1 MRKAGMFVFVMLGM
15 LSLLASCRAE
25 WTVTYEVVLEATG
38 WGEMPSSGSHARPS
52 ATATP
57 DPSEGTEGTRTRYRI
72 LNGNDDLL
80 SIEGK
85 TNEQIYTDRLTA
97 WRNSIGDFQW
107 NYWDGNTPADR
118 EAITHIVEARD
129 EAEAAYWTLRLMQL
143 KNMYYGPLPSEE
155 EFYALQAEIYATG
168 DETTLQAVEKEPLPD
183 RGRALTEEEL
193 ALFPPELGEI
203 TYARII
209 GNTIQIRFS
218 QGGTGHSTSQ
228 ELDEYNEWVWL
239 QEAAEDALSGR
250 DKVSTAY
257 YNGTKPD
264 ENGGPNLLLEQAMAA
279 LHAGLDQNAPS
290 AAPALTGAA
299 AEETALAGNAAGLP
313 DAESTGDTEAT
324 DDAESTGDPEES
336 PYPTVMPDVEV
347 IPYSAVTTMLTP
359 SRSGMSVAC
368 RYLAQGNMQVS
379 GSTLTGLNEGIE
391 DYVGPWWNMKER
403 YTLTIESPVNGV
415 PITRIG
421 DHAFDNFDIWYK
433 YFIVPD
439 GVESIGSGAFTNQH
453 MEYVLLPDT
462 LTELAPTAFNCC
474 SSLTAVSIPES
485 VTTLKAGVFAGCDN
499 LRYVVIPASVTDIS
513 DECIAH
519 ADPAR
524 VQQVVIYGYGGSAA
538 EQYALRNGLHFVDIG
553 IHGLPEE
560 ATPAPTAAPET
571 TNTPAPEVTAPPAA
585 TPDPA
590 QSAPV
595 TASPLPNAVTPE
607 PEQTADITPTPEP
620 EPDKAALWV
629 SIREIY
635 LNEEERTVSVGVQVG
650 NSSADGVVT
659 AKNVRVYF
667 QAYQTEDEGCRAE
680 SSAYCGSIAPGASTS
695 ADALLQ
701 LPFEWIEYMPGG
713 WPDQTAQL
721 EMALTL
727 NVRATCD
734 NGRSA
739 RASGSE
745 LSFLHPDWLT
755 RDYPNVARMIR
766 FLLEQTGGEQR
777 DSIIRSLRRALDH
790 QDYRTDESLDPAMRM
805 QLAEQLPVL
814 RRQAFSRLND
824 ALADVTL
831 HRRSELKGKGA
842 DSQPSCLAVSDNRGV
857 RIYLSYV
864 GTDDMM
870 SILFHEGGH
879 ALDYI
884 TVNRD
889 GDASSRTTMGDLEES
904 IVTDGKRYISQAAQ
918 QAYACYVEKMKDAL
932 RLNPGDDV
940 SDAEVLE
947 GLSETIFK
955 DKAAELDRDVNAQDV
970 EAILARV
977 AAYWYDGSV
986 TLTDEETAF
995 AQAINAALVMN
1006 EGKAYDVLSAVTDKR
1021 MLGESGHDAAY
1032 WAADAS
1038 RKAQELWG
1046 HFFSAVC
1053 RGDGKELQLIHDTF
1067 PQAYDMM
1074 CVKLQS
1080 MGW

>member
-1 MRKAGMFVFVMLGM
+1 MRKVGIFVFVMLGM
-15 LSLLASCRAE
+15 LSLLVSCRAE
-25 WTVTYEVVLEATG
+25 WTVTYEVVLESG
-38 WGEMPSSGSHARPS
+38 DWGEVPKDVTHARPS

-72 LNGNDDLL
+72 RSGNDDLL
-80 SIEGK
+80 STEGK

-107 NYWDGNTPADR
+107 HYWDGTTPADR

-129 EAEAAYWTLRLMQL
+129 EAEAAYWILRLMQL
-143 KNMYYGPLPSEE
+143 GDMYYGPLPSEE

-168 DETTLQAVEKEPLPD
+168 DEATLQAVKKEPPPD
-183 RGRALTEEEL
+183 RGRALTKEEL

-209 GNTIQIRFS
+209 GDTIQIRFS
-218 QGGTGHSTSQ
+218 QGGTGHSTSK

-239 QEAAEDALSGR
+239 QEAAEDALSGH
-250 DKVSTAY
+250 DNVSTAY

-264 ENGGPNLLLEQAMAA
+264 EYGGPNLLLEEAMAA
-279 LHAGLDQNAPS
+279 LHARLNQNAPS
-290 AAPALTGAA
+290 SAPALTGAA
-299 AEETALAGNAAGLP
+299 AEKGTLAGDAASLP
-313 DAESTGDTEAT
+313 DSEE
-324 DDAESTGDPEES
+324 TGDPEAAGDAEVTS
-336 PYPTVMPDVEV
+336 EPGQSAYPTVMPDVEV
-347 IPYSAVTTMLTP
+347 IAYDTVTTMLTP
-359 SRSGMSVAC
+359 SCSGMSVAC

-379 GSTLTGLNEGIE
+379 GNTLIGLNEGIE

-403 YTLTIESPVNGV
+403 YTLTIEPTVNGV

-421 DHAFDNFDIWYK
+421 DHAFDNFTIWYK

-485 VTTLKAGVFAGCDN
+485 VTTLEAGVFAGCDN
-499 LRYVVIPASVTDIS
+499 LRYVVIPESVTDIS
-513 DECIAH
+513 DEFIAH
-519 ADPAR
+519 ADPAK

-538 EQYALRNGLHFVDIG
+538 EQYTLRNGLHFVDIG
-553 IHGLPEE
+553 VHGLPEE
-560 ATPAPTAAPET
+560 ATPTPTAPEST
-571 TNTPAPEVTAPPAA
+571 DTPAPEATATPTAPPDA
-585 TPDPA
+585 T

-595 TASPLPNAVTPE
+595 TASPPPNAVTPA
-607 PEQTADITPTPEP
+607 PEQTAGITPTP

-635 LNEEERTVSVGVQVG
+635 LDEEERTVSVGVQVG
-650 NSSADGVVT
+650 NSGADGVVT

-667 QAYQTEDEGCRAE
+667 QAYQTEDESCRAE

-695 ADALLQ
+695 ADALLK

-727 NVRATCD
+727 HVRATCD

-739 RASGSE
+739 WASGSD
-745 LSFLHPDWLT
+745 LTFLHPDWLT
-755 RDYPNVARMIR
+755 RDYPNVVRMIR
-766 FLLEQTGGEQR
+766 FLLEQTDGEQR
-777 DSIIRSLRRALDH
+777 DSCTRSLYNALGH
-790 QDYRTDESLDPAMRM
+790 QDYRTDEALDPAMRI
-805 QLAEQLPVL
+805 QLAEQLPIL
-814 RRQAFSRLND
+814 RRMAFSRLND

-831 HRRSELKGKGA
+831 QKRSELKGEGA
-842 DSQPSCLAVSDNRGV
+842 EGQPACLAVSDNRGV

-864 GTDDMM
+864 GVDDMM
-870 SILFHEGGH
+870 TILFHEGGH
-879 ALDYI
+879 ALDYV
-884 TVNRD
+884 TANRD
-889 GDASSRTTMGDLEES
+889 GAASSRTTMGDLEEC
-904 IVTDGKRYISQAAQ
+904 IVADGKRYISQAAQ
-918 QAYACYVEKMKDAL
+918 QAYQCYVEKMKDAL
-932 RLNPGDDV
+932 RLNPGEDI
-940 SDAEVLE
+940 SDAEILE
-947 GLSETIFK
+947 GLSETIFR
-955 DKAAELDRDVNAQDV
+955 DKAGELGRDVNAQDV

-986 TLTDEETAF
+986 VLTDEETAF

-1032 WAADAS
+1032 WASDAS

-1046 HFFSAVC
+1046 HFYSAVC
-1053 RGDGKELQLIHDTF
+1053 RGDGKELQLIHDMF

-1074 CVKLQS
+1074 CAKLQS
-1080 MGW
+1080 MGR